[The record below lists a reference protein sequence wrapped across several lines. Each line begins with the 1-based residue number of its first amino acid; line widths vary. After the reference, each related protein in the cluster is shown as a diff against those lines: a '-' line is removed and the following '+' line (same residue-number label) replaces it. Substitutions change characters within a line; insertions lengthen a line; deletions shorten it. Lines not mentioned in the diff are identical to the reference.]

1 MSRIDL
7 SSADAEPLEFSEQVT
22 APSGTGGEDVVSL
35 GHATI
40 AGKVERTSRGF
51 KVSGWVEAVAHLR
64 CVRCLEEF
72 SLHLHESMEVELLPL
87 AVAPREEE
95 TQLGRADLDTRFFT
109 EPVVELA
116 ELAAEQIELA
126 LPMKPVCSSSCRGL
140 CPRCG
145 ANLNVEV
152 CGCPVEADSRWEALA
167 DWRPSN

>member
-7 SSADAEPLEFSEQVT
+7 TAADPEPLEFAERVT
-22 APSGTGGEDVVSL
+22 APPGVGGEDVVSL
-35 GHATI
+35 GEVGI
-40 AGKVERTSRGF
+40 SGRVERTSRGF
-51 KVSGWVEAVAHLR
+51 LVTGWVEATARLR

-72 SLHLHESMEVELLPL
+72 ALALHESMEVEFLPL

-95 TQLGRADLDTRFFT
+95 THLARADLDTRFYA
-109 EPVVELA
+109 EPLVELG

-126 LPMKPVCSSSCRGL
+126 LPMKPVCSPSCRGL

-152 CGCPVEADSRWEALA
+152 CDCPVEADSPWEALV

>member
-7 SSADAEPLEFSEQVT
+7 TSADTEPLEFSERV
-22 APSGTGGEDVVSL
+22 APPAGVGGEDVVSL
-35 GHATI
+35 AEATI

-51 KVSGWVEAVAHLR
+51 LVTGWVEAAARLR

-72 SLHLHESMEVELLPL
+72 ALGLHESMEVELLPL
-87 AVAPREEE
+87 TTAPREEE
-95 TQLGRADLDTRFFT
+95 TQLGRADLDTRFYA
-109 EPVVELA
+109 EPVVDLA

-126 LPMKPVCSSSCRGL
+126 LPMKPVCSPSCHGL

-152 CGCPVEADSRWEALA
+152 CGCPVEAESRWSALA